1 MARKLYAYIAGECK
15 TESVDTVSMQ
25 EVTLG
30 GHTYLQYFKEKLMD
44 TLVSIKIQLIV
55 KARKEGDDWIVED
68 SEYHNFFSS
77 SSCSSSFFFFSFY
90 LYVFI

>member
-1 MARKLYAYIAGECK
+1 MCLMARKLYAYIAGECK

-44 TLVSIKIQLIV
+44 VLVGIKIQLLM
-55 KARKEGDDWIVED
+55 KSKKEGADWIIED
-68 SEYHNFFSS
+68 SECHNFFVI
-77 SSCSSSFFFFSFY
+77 FFF
-90 LYVFI
+90 VHM

>member
-30 GHTYLQYFKEKLMD
+30 GHTYLQFFKEKLMD
-44 TLVSIKIQLIV
+44 AMINIKIQLII
-55 KARKEGDDWIVED
+55 KCRKEGVDCIIQD
-68 SEYHNFFSS
+68 SEYRN
-77 SSCSSSFFFFSFY
+77 
-90 LYVFI
+90 LYVYFLSFNTGSVFDNYCAH